1 MTDDGNIVPPDDTTE
16 DSHVKTRLTR
26 PQKKALKQIIDLYE
40 AYPLKVRFTRC
51 EVEGVSDKTLISLI
65 EKEYLKTELC
75 ITNHRVR
82 YFIYTRK
89 KFKDSMDTQF
99 QEFDPE

>member
-1 MTDDGNIVPPDDTTE
+1 M
-16 DSHVKTRLTR
+16 KTRLTR